1 MKAQGQLHRR
11 DIVKGEGRTRQSA
24 VRAEHDAGALRLTLH
39 QCRRIGRNADQGFGT
54 GQEAGHLRCG
64 RGGAVAQPRA
74 APAQGVG
81 RQAGQHDLQLQAGW
95 RTAHQMLDT
104 ERPFQLLVPR
114 LNGLITNDKFCMSR
128 AVRLKLTWSRRP
140 LRLRRPSTGEST
152 YPLNENNR
160 CGGADETPM
169 ANSSKSAAETGRATP
184 MGPSLPT
191 PSAMGSDGFTGN
203 GQSTDSVFP
212 ATSGGVS

>member
-1 MKAQGQLHRR
+1 MTEEMTKARLLDLLR
-11 DIVKGEGRTRQSA
+11 A
-24 VRAEHDAGALRLTLH
+24 ARAEWDALL
-39 QCRRIGRNADQGFGT
+39 
-54 GQEAGHLRCG
+54 
-64 RGGAVAQPRA
+64 AQIP
-74 APAQGVG
+74 PDKMTQPGVG
-81 RQAGQHDLQLQAGW
+81 GHWSVKDNI
-95 RTAHQMLDT
+95 AHMAHF
-104 ERPFQLLVPR
+104 ERWHANRIDEALHGVRYTPTPF
-114 LNGLITNDKFCMSR
+114 NGLITNDKFCMSR